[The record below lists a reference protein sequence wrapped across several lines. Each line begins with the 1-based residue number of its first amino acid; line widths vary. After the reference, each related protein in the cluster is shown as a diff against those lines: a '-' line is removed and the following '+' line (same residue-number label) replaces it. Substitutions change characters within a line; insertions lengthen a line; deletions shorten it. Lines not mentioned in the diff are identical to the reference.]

1 MIELFVGIAGAVFI
15 YWFGGILFK
24 EERKHREL
32 HEKIEEELK

>member
-1 MIELFVGIAGAVFI
+1 MMELFIGIFTCVFL
-15 YWFGGILFK
+15 YWLGGILLK